1 MKSALE
7 FVVKMLR
14 TLPMTSLSILSRK
27 LHTRKFFQISVPGKT
42 LLLLQQASSLLIS
55 KALQFFMLS
64 EAWNP
69 KSVLQLCHCNY
80 GKHTATRFSIAS
92 FALVIFNAYNI
103 DLDFYY
109 KLFKIFLLKRGKV
122 AWCMLSCSQPC
133 MPVFSA
139 TWEDGCL
146 RPGIPGQP
154 ISRLEFG

>member
-14 TLPMTSLSILSRK
+14 TLPMTSLSFLSRK

-55 KALQFFMLS
+55 RALQCFMLS

-80 GKHTATRFSIAS
+80 GKHTATGFSIAP
-92 FALVIFNAYNI
+92 FALVIFNVYNI

-133 MPVFSA
+133 IPVFSA
-139 TWEDGCL
+139 TWDS
-146 RPGIPGQP
+146 RPAYLKAGIWV
-154 ISRLEFG
+154 IHVI